1 MDMEQDG
8 NKEMMLTGYRVL
20 DLTDEKGMLCG
31 KMLGD
36 LGADVI
42 KIERP
47 GGDVS
52 RNIGP
57 FYKDTPHPE
66 KSLFWFAFNANKR
79 GITLNIENAD
89 GRGIFRDLVGKA
101 DFVIESFPPGY
112 LKNLGLSYQDLSRL
126 NSRVIL
132 VSITPFGQEGPYK
145 DYKASDLSL
154 MAMGGFM
161 YLNGDADCP
170 PVRISFPQSYF
181 LASAEAAVGAL
192 MALHG
197 RKVCG
202 GGQHVDVS
210 IQQGVALSLL
220 NAPRYWNLNGIV
232 PSRIGPNWFRAGRK
246 GIAIYPLIY
255 RCKDGFVSFLI
266 FYTRLLKPLV
276 DWMTEVGMVCS
287 LVNTDWETFDVENLD
302 QKGFDAIARDLAQF
316 FSRFT
321 KEELYE
327 GAHKRHILLM
337 PVSDIE
343 DVARNRQLAAREF
356 WTEVEHPEL
365 GDTIRYPGAFVK
377 ASETPVKIRRQ
388 APLIGEHNEEI
399 YVGELGISGERL
411 LFLKQ
416 TDTI

>member
-1 MDMEQDG
+1 MDDHD
-8 NKEMMLTGYRVL
+8 KKDLMLAGYRVL
-20 DLTDEKGMLCG
+20 DLTDEKGLFCG
-31 KMLGD
+31 KILGD

-47 GGDVS
+47 SGDAC
-52 RNIGP
+52 RNIGS
-57 FYKDTPHPE
+57 FYKDIPPPE
-66 KSLFWFAFNANKR
+66 KSLFWFALNANKR

-89 GRGIFRDLVGKA
+89 GREIFKELVKKA
-101 DFVIESFPPGY
+101 DFVIESFAPGY
-112 LKNLGLSYQDLSRL
+112 LRKLGLSYQDL
-126 NSRVIL
+126 NDINKKVIL
-132 VSITPFGQEGPYK
+132 VSITPFGQDGPYK

-154 MAMGGFM
+154 MAIGGFM
-161 YLNGDADCP
+161 YLNGDADRP

-197 RKVCG
+197 REGCG

-220 NAPRYWNLNGIV
+220 NAPRYYNLNGVV
-232 PSRIGPNWFRAGRK
+232 PSRSGNNWFRAGRK
-246 GIAIYPLIY
+246 GVAIYPLIY

-266 FYTRLLKPLV
+266 FYARLLKPLV
-276 DWMTEVGMVCS
+276 AWMAEEGMVCS
-287 LVNTDWETFDVENLD
+287 LVNTDWETFDVESLD
-302 QKGFDAIARDLAQF
+302 QEGFDGIAGDLAQF
-316 FSRFT
+316 FRRFT

-356 WTEVEHPEL
+356 WMEVEHPEL

-377 ASETPVKIRRQ
+377 ASETPLKIRRR
-388 APLIGEHNEEI
+388 APLIGEHNEEV
-399 YVGELGISGERL
+399 YQGELGIPKERL
-411 LFLKQ
+411 LFLEKAG
-416 TDTI
+416 II

>member
-1 MDMEQDG
+1 MEQDD
-8 NKEMMLTGYRVL
+8 NKEMMLAGYRVL

-36 LGADVI
+36 LGADVL
-42 KIERP
+42 KIEGP
-47 GGDVS
+47 GGDAS

-66 KSLFWFAFNANKR
+66 KSLFWFALNANKR

-89 GRGIFRDLVGKA
+89 GRGIFRELVGKA
-101 DFVIESFPPGY
+101 DFVIESFTPGY
-112 LKNLGLSYQDLSRL
+112 LRTLGLSYQDLSRL
-126 NSRVIL
+126 NSRVIF

-145 DYKASDLSL
+145 EYKASDLSL

-161 YLNGDADCP
+161 YLNGDADRP

-197 RKVCG
+197 RESCG

-220 NAPRYWNLNGIV
+220 NAPRYWNLNRVV
-232 PSRIGPNWFRAGRK
+232 PSRSGNNWFRAGRK
-246 GIAIYPLIY
+246 GVAIFPYIYP
-255 RCKDGFVSFLI
+255 CKDGFVSFLI
-266 FYTRLLKPLV
+266 LYARLLKPLV
-276 DWMTEVGMVCS
+276 DWMAEEGMVCS

-302 QKGFDAIARDLAQF
+302 QKGFDQIAGDLAQF

-356 WTEVEHPEL
+356 WEEVEHPEL
-365 GDTIRYPGAFVK
+365 GEPIRYPGAFVK
-377 ASETPVKIRRQ
+377 ASETPLKIRRR
-388 APLIGEHNEEI
+388 APLIGEHNEEV
-399 YVGELGISGERL
+399 YQGELGFPEERL
-411 LFLKQ
+411 AFLQKAG
-416 TDTI
+416 II